1 VYLHTTP
8 ARLPRPECYRCFKP
22 QVVCVCATIGRVDNR
37 TGLTILQHPR
47 ERLHPLGTTRIARL
61 GFTDVRVISRSQWQ
75 DAADPIAVPEG
86 AALLY
91 PSNNGRELAA
101 LSRSEHPRHLVVL
114 DGTWFQAKK
123 IYDAH
128 QWLHALPHV
137 HITPA
142 APSGYGNT
150 RAEPKAGYVATIEA
164 IIYALRLLEPT
175 TEGLDGLLRSFT
187 IMVERQAAYT
197 P

>member
-1 VYLHTTP
+1 VT
-8 ARLPRPECYRCFKP
+8 
-22 QVVCVCATIGRVDNR
+22 CVCATIGRVDNR
-37 TGLTILQHPR
+37 IGLTILQHPR

-61 GFTDVRVISRSQWQ
+61 GFTNVRVISCSQWE
-75 DAADPIAVPEG
+75 DGVDPIAVPDG
-86 AALLY
+86 TALLY
-91 PSNNGRELAA
+91 PSRHGRTLDA
-101 LSRSEHPRHLVVL
+101 LLPGEHPRHLVVL

-123 IYDAH
+123 IYDA
-128 QWLHALPHV
+128 QRWLHTLPHV

-164 IIYALRLLEPT
+164 IIYALRLLEPAT
-175 TEGLDGLLRSFT
+175 AGLDGLLRSFT
-187 IMVERQAAYT
+187 MMVERQAAFT

>member
-1 VYLHTTP
+1 M
-8 ARLPRPECYRCFKP
+8 CYRCFKP
-22 QVVCVCATIGRVDNR
+22 RVACVCASITRVDNR
-37 TGLTILQHPR
+37 TGLIILQHPR

-61 GFTDVRVISRSQWQ
+61 GFANVRVVSTSQW
-75 DAADPIAVPEG
+75 AAEQTTPIDVPER

-91 PSNNGRELAA
+91 PSAHGRDLTSLQSA
-101 LSRSEHPRHLVVL
+101 EHPRHLVVI

-128 QWLHALPHV
+128 GWLHALPHV

-164 IIYALRLLEPT
+164 IVYALRLLEPT
-175 TEGLDGLLRSFT
+175 TAGLDGLLRSFT
-187 IMVERQAAYT
+187 MMVERQAAYT